1 MSQAPA
7 PFVQPPSFRTIMR
20 GLIPSIL
27 IDGVLVYL
35 IYTFLKSQTSASD
48 LVALLVSSVPAL
60 LSEIVSISRHRQLDV
75 LGVMVLVFLAIGA
88 GISIVTGDTKLLLI
102 RESFF
107 TLALAVACVV
117 SLLFPRPV
125 LFYIIRY
132 FATGNDPAQASVFNA
147 RWQYP
152 AFRRY
157 IRITSVVWGVAF
169 LVKFSVRLFMVYH
182 LPIQQYLA
190 ISPIAFYA
198 VLFVVIGFSI
208 AYARRTMSR
217 FTKQNDQREEA
228 SMETTG
234 IQA

>member
-1 MSQAPA
+1 MSQTATDSA
-7 PFVQPPSFRTIMR
+7 QPPSFRTLMR

-60 LSEIVSISRHRQLDV
+60 ISEIVSIFRHRQPDV
-75 LGVMVLVFLAIGA
+75 LGVIVLVFLAIGA
-88 GISIVTGDTKLLLI
+88 VLSFITGDPKLLLI

-117 SLLFPRPV
+117 SLLFPKPIM
-125 LFYIIRY
+125 FYIIRY
-132 FATGNDPAQASVFNA
+132 FASGNDPARASAFNA

-157 IRITSVVWGVAF
+157 IRIISVVWGIAY
-169 LVKFSVRLFMVYH
+169 LVEFFVRLFMVYH

-190 ISPIAFYA
+190 ISPTVFYG
-198 VLFVVIGFSI
+198 LLLVVIGFSI

-217 FTKQNDQREEA
+217 FAEQNNRSEEVSQEA
-228 SMETTG
+228 TG

>member
-7 PFVQPPSFRTIMR
+7 ASAQLPSFRTLMR
-20 GLIPSIL
+20 GLLPSIL

-60 LSEIVSISRHRQLDV
+60 LSEIVSISRHRQFDV
-75 LGVMVLVFLAIGA
+75 LGVIVLVFLAIGA
-88 GISIVTGDTKLLLI
+88 VLSFITGDPKLLLI

-107 TLALAVACVV
+107 TLTLAVACVV
-117 SLLFPRPV
+117 SLLFPRPIM
-125 LFYIIRY
+125 FYIIRY
-132 FATGNDPAQASVFNA
+132 FATGNDPARGLAFNA

-157 IRITSVVWGVAF
+157 IRIISVVWGIAYLAEF
-169 LVKFSVRLFMVYH
+169 FVRLFMVYH

-190 ISPIAFYA
+190 ISPTIFYGL
-198 VLFVVIGFSI
+198 LFVVIGFSI

-217 FTKQNDQREEA
+217 FAEQNTRSEEVSQEA
-228 SMETTG
+228 TG